1 MQNQLISKGIL
12 LPSGS
17 INKDKINLIVGSM
30 TKPFA
35 EMVWISTNRDLETI
49 NMLNSVFV
57 GMNTNSDR
65 VRLFQIIQTL
75 YGLIGLKFPYEAIII
90 ATHYSAIE
98 YFIFSFILDF
108 TEIIKDY
115 IAEDAIRNM
124 KSRGNKKSTVAI
136 YGI

>member
-17 INKDKINLIVGSM
+17 INKDKINLISGAM

-35 EMVWISTNRDLETI
+35 EMVWVSTNGDLDVI
-49 NMLNSVFV
+49 NRLNSIFI
-57 GMNTNSDR
+57 GMNTRSDR
-65 VRLFQIIQTL
+65 ARLFQIIQTL
-75 YGLIGLKFPYEAIII
+75 YGLMGLKFLGEAIHIP
-90 ATHYSAIE
+90 THYSALE

-115 IAEDAIRNM
+115 IAEDAIMNM
-124 KSRGNKKSTVAI
+124 KKQKKMS
-136 YGI
+136 